1 MRGIFFL
8 LVDETNLSFD
18 GITWFIK
25 PPIITI
31 ALILVSSVS
40 WSMSDVLNLVWL
52 IFFFFFFLFDHRLDP
67 VTPCIHRMVKQ

>member
-8 LVDETNLSFD
+8 LVDETILSFD

-31 ALILVSSVS
+31 ASILVSSVS

-52 IFFFFFFLFDHRLDP
+52 IFFFFFFFDRRLDP